1 MVWAGFWPLLGGFWG
16 SQEDSNFEDE
26 GDTRKSSLG
35 PAGDSS
41 PEGFQEASEKV
52 FWLTWRPGSLF
63 WRHSRCLLRDS
74 RKLPQ
79 SFFDYVACA
88 VAD

>member
-41 PEGFQEASEKV
+41 PEGFQEASEKI
-52 FWLTWRPGSLF
+52 FG
-63 WRHSRCLLRDS
+63 LLGARAA
-74 RKLPQ
+74 
-79 SFFDYVACA
+79 FFGGIHGVS
-88 VAD
+88 